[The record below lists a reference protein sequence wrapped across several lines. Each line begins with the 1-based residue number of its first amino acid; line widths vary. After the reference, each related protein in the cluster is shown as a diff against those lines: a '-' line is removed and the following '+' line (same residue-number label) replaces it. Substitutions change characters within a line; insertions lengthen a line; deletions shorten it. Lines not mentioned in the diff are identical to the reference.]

1 MFRILLAAFLGSL
14 LVSCSNGYK
23 IDGKTSVS
31 CLDGRMFYLMTFSK
45 NSTVIDSAEI
55 VHGQFEM
62 EGNLDSS
69 MLAMAF
75 MDNRLLM
82 PVVLEDG
89 HINIDISFEKMTV
102 TGTPLNEQ
110 LYAFFEQKRD
120 LDKRIGDMDRRI
132 AQLVMDG
139 CSVDAARAAV
149 RSDCDGLFS
158 DYDSMIETFITSN
171 FDNVLSKCIFLMLYG
186 NNDSPKCYK
195 TMKDI
200 LDKAPD
206 DFREDVMIR
215 EFMARVD

>member
-31 CLDGRMFYLMTFSK
+31 CLDGRMFYLMTFSE

-82 PVVLEDG
+82 PVVLFIFPAVFLLLLG
-89 HINIDISFEKMTV
+89 PVILQAMKMM
-102 TGTPLNEQ
+102 
-110 LYAFFEQKRD
+110 R
-120 LDKRIGDMDRRI
+120 
-132 AQLVMDG
+132 
-139 CSVDAARAAV
+139 
-149 RSDCDGLFS
+149 
-158 DYDSMIETFITSN
+158 
-171 FDNVLSKCIFLMLYG
+171 
-186 NNDSPKCYK
+186 
-195 TMKDI
+195 
-200 LDKAPD
+200 
-206 DFREDVMIR
+206 
-215 EFMARVD
+215 